1 MVVFGNNK
9 FGLRRGAKGFALTLV
24 WSLVFGFFCC
34 FFSGMPAR
42 LSSHCW
48 NVFVLN
54 ISSKMW
60 NCVNASVNFT
70 TLSTNPYSSH
80 FSWLMPQFSAC
91 GVDFRKFKWK
101 KLQQH
106 TVYPVGCT
114 FSVAFHCFF
123 LWAKFSLVLFL
134 SLSLATYTHSY
145 THTCTLLQFY
155 CAIAIKSNNF
165 CGPQLKL
172 ISTSMVHRWPV
183 TN

>member
-1 MVVFGNNK
+1 MVVFGHNK

-24 WSLVFGFFCC
+24 FGLFGR

-42 LSSHCW
+42 LSSHCS

-54 ISSKMW
+54 ISSKKW

-80 FSWLMPQFSAC
+80 FIWLMPQFSAC
-91 GVDFRKFKWK
+91 GMDFRKFKWK
-101 KLQQH
+101 KMQQH
-106 TVYPVGCT
+106 SLPRQ
-114 FSVAFHCFF
+114 FH
-123 LWAKFSLVLFL
+123 LLGWFSLFFCMQS
-134 SLSLATYTHSY
+134 SLSCSFSRHIHTE
-145 THTCTLLQFY
+145 THTQTLSHSCTLLQFY

-172 ISTSMVHRWPV
+172 ISTSKVHRWPA